1 MAFSPGY
8 FFIIMILAVIV
19 ALVYILATYNNCE
32 KIALSSVNA
41 KEADPVRFRQLHN
54 LVESMA
60 IASGLPK
67 PKVYIMP
74 GNRINAFATGRNP
87 DKAVICVTE
96 TALQK
101 LNKQE
106 LEGVIGH
113 EMSHIAN
120 YDVRFMTLVA
130 VVVGAIAIFSQ
141 IFLRS
146 LWFDGGRS
154 SGNSDSGGNA
164 IFMIIA
170 LVVAVLAPII
180 VMLVQ
185 LSISRKRE
193 YMADAGSVSFTRYPP
208 GLINAL
214 KKINQEI
221 KSEKELKV
229 SGAVTPLLFA
239 PNVRMEVT
247 SLLATHPAIKDR
259 IKKLEEM

>member
-1 MAFSPGY
+1 
-8 FFIIMILAVIV
+8 
-19 ALVYILATYNNCE
+19 
-32 KIALSSVNA
+32 
-41 KEADPVRFRQLHN
+41 
-54 LVESMA
+54 
-60 IASGLPK
+60 
-67 PKVYIMP
+67 
-74 GNRINAFATGRNP
+74 
-87 DKAVICVTE
+87 VICVTE
-96 TALQK
+96 AALQK

-146 LWFDGGRS
+146 LWFSGGSRD
-154 SGNSDSGGNA
+154 SDSGGNA
-164 IFMIIA
+164 IFLIIA
-170 LVVAVLAPII
+170 IVLAVLAPII

-208 GLINAL
+208 GLIGAL

-239 PNVRMEVT
+239 PNVRMEAT
-247 SLLATHPAIKDR
+247 SLLATHPDINKR
-259 IKKLEEM
+259 IRVLESM